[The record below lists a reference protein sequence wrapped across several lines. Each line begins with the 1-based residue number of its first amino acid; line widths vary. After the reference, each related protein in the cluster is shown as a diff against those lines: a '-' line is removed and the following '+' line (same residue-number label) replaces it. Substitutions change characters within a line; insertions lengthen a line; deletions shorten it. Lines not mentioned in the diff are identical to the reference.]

1 MVKRSAKLV
10 TFRGL
15 YKCDVI
21 VVRLPRRFAPRNDVG
36 VNVPRN
42 DVGVN
47 APRNDVEPEVLE
59 QESCVDVE
67 CTVSV
72 LLVEAACV
80 LERYDE
86 VLVHDE
92 AETSTC

>member
-42 DVGVN
+42 DV
-47 APRNDVEPEVLE
+47 EPEGLE
-59 QESCVDVE
+59 EESCVDVE
-67 CTVSV
+67 CTGSV
-72 LLVEAACV
+72 LLVETACI
-80 LERYDE
+80 LECYDE